1 LQSPDETQS
10 ALGRSEERW
19 TEHLSVLL
27 SVLLSVKKTVKVA
40 A

>member
-10 ALGRSEERW
+10 ALGRSEEWW
-19 TEHLSVLL
+19 TEHL